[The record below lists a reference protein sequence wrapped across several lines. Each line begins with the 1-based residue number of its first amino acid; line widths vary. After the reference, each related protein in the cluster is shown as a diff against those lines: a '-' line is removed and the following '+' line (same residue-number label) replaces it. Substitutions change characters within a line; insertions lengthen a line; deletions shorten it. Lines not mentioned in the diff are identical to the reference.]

1 MNRLTKNVNRNHIL
15 EIFKTYGPIKSVDL
29 PIDRHHPQLTKGSA
43 FIVYENSEDA
53 DKALRY
59 MDGGQIDGQEITV
72 SRSRSSGPGRWRKK

>member
-1 MNRLTKNVNRNHIL
+1 MNKNHIL

-29 PIDRHHPQLTKGSA
+29 PIDRHHPHLTKGSA
-43 FIVYENSEDA
+43 FIVYEKSEDA

-72 SRSRSSGPGRWRKK
+72 ARSKAGNSARWRKR